1 MRMIVLLI
9 LNAFIGVLSQ
19 DNGNMLDLC
28 VKMEWHISNEIPPE
42 EDRIHDFLANF
53 STIGNNVEYGEYANE
68 ILFALLK
75 YFPKQTIIA
84 ISNLNK
90 QQKEIIFV
98 ELSRPVN
105 DGIDIS
111 SVCHQLKLCELKR
124 AKHVHML
131 DRIKTILSSLK

>member
-1 MRMIVLLI
+1 MKIIVLLI
-9 LNAFIGVLSQ
+9 LNSFIGVLSQ
-19 DNGNMLDLC
+19 DNDNMHDLC
-28 VKMEWHISNEIPPE
+28 VKMEWHISNDIPPE
-42 EDRIHDFLANF
+42 EDCIHNFLANF
-53 STIGNNVEYGEYANE
+53 ITIGNNVEYGEYANE

-90 QQKEIIFV
+90 QQKEIISV

-111 SVCHQLKLCELKR
+111 SICRQLNLCEFKR
-124 AKHVHML
+124 AKYVHML